1 MIHLRGQDP
10 GVTLCGLSVTTFRR
24 RDGSMAQRRQPL
36 TTTNS
41 VGQEECDN
49 CTRWDDSRQIK
60 QYAAD
65 CRAAGVKVGDL

>member
-1 MIHLRGQDP
+1 MIHLRGRDP

-24 RDGSMAQRRQPL
+24 RDGSIAPRTRSL
-36 TTTNS
+36 TTTSS

-49 CTRWDDSRQIK
+49 CTRWDDSRQIA

-65 CRAAGVKVGDL
+65 CRAAGVKVGEL